1 MNSIILLTRLQ
12 IAQSF
17 GGIRGAIEKK
27 TGANGAMAGTVLIGI
42 LLFGGLVWLGYYIYG
57 FAGHHGLEKTLYNI
71 LFLACGMLTFTF
83 SLPTVLGS
91 FFGSSD
97 INDLLPLPV
106 SPFAIVFSKALGVL
120 AASYL
125 WTLLFIAGPLAGWGI
140 AAGMSFR
147 YWVVYVLAVMCAPLM
162 PTAYSGTLSI
172 LVATVF
178 KRVRRKDAITT
189 ITTVVTLGLSVGL
202 YFVVNS
208 LHLSDGVTAVLG
220 SLGDSMGSVVMAFPA
235 YGFAV
240 YALVHPD
247 PLGSWMFVL
256 LSLFAFA
263 VFVVVAR
270 VLYMRIVTSL
280 SSGAGQA
287 EAYSGGEQQK
297 TPVLKAMVV
306 TETRK
311 VLRNSSVLLNFVVY
325 PVLISPVLI
334 GFMFLSDSMKNVME
348 KLGQMPDA
356 DAKVAGFALVAL
368 MFFCVLSGSSNRI
381 AATGVSREGSN
392 WIHMKFIPVPMQQQ
406 VLAKILPGFFV
417 NALTALVFMGAGGL
431 LLVIRVGIN
440 AIIVVSGLVLMLAA
454 GWLMCC
460 IGAWTESRAPVVD
473 WGNDGDVNVK
483 SLKGG
488 GAELRSILVGFVY
501 SALPLLVSPLV
512 KLDPVVFMP
521 VMAVAGTV
529 VAVAL
534 GRALLTA
541 AVRNIE
547 VFE

>member
-534 GRALLTA
+534 GRALLAA